1 MVNNILIFRT
11 DRIGDLLFTCPAI
24 ISIKKH
30 LKDTKI
36 TLVGS
41 DKNYNYAKSLEIFD
55 DIFIFTPTSFL
66 EKIKLIYKLSKI
78 NFNYIIVFDGKDRS
92 VLSSLLFNKADYK
105 IAVIPEKKFNFLWKF
120 FKIKFVKDDE
130 KTNIIEIYQKVLD
143 YCKIYEPINNF
154 NFLNKKKDNNFS
166 SKISTQSYIHIH
178 LDEKWVNNLY
188 IKSYTDINITYDNFI
203 EFISNISKNNKTL
216 ITSGTINFS
225 LLDDLKK
232 NFIKQDDKIYH
243 KNISSNQVYFIYK
256 PTFDDIESLLRK
268 AKLLVSCHGAIT
280 HAANS
285 LNIKILDILEENKS
299 AWYQRF
305 NLYLKNYNSI
315 FRSDFNLLSNEIL
328 KHL

>member
-130 KTNIIEIYQKVLD
+130 KTNIIDIYQKVLD
-143 YCKIYEPINNF
+143 YCKIYKPIN
-154 NFLNKKKDNNFS
+154 
-166 SKISTQSYIHIH
+166 
-178 LDEKWVNNLY
+178 
-188 IKSYTDINITYDNFI
+188 
-203 EFISNISKNNKTL
+203 
-216 ITSGTINFS
+216 
-225 LLDDLKK
+225 
-232 NFIKQDDKIYH
+232 
-243 KNISSNQVYFIYK
+243 
-256 PTFDDIESLLRK
+256 
-268 AKLLVSCHGAIT
+268 KL
-280 HAANS
+280 
-285 LNIKILDILEENKS
+285 
-299 AWYQRF
+299 
-305 NLYLKNYNSI
+305 
-315 FRSDFNLLSNEIL
+315 
-328 KHL
+328 